1 VAKLVYSAISSLD
14 GYIADEKG
22 NFDWATPDAEVFTFI
37 NDIERRFGTD
47 LYGRRMYETMVYW
60 ETFDASGH
68 QPPYIRDFTMMW
80 RAANKIV
87 YSTTL
92 QEVSSERTR
101 IEPRFDVDEVRQV
114 MQSSDHDV
122 AIGGASLAGL
132 AMKAGLVDEIHLFVA
147 PVCVG
152 GGTPVLPQ
160 HFRSKLELASVDRFA
175 GGFVHLQYQP
185 LA

>member
-1 VAKLVYSAISSLD
+1 MAKLVYSAISSLD

-68 QPPYIRDFTMMW
+68 QPPHIRDFTMMW
-80 RAANKIV
+80 RAANKVV

-92 QEVSSERTR
+92 HEVSSERTR
-101 IEPRFDVDEVRQV
+101 IEPRFDVDVVRHLV
-114 MQSSDHDV
+114 QSSEHDV
-122 AIGGASLAGL
+122 SIGGASLAGQ
-132 AMKAGLVDEIHLFVA
+132 AIKAGLVDEIHLFVA
-147 PVCVG
+147 PVSVG
-152 GGTPVLPQ
+152 GGTPALPQ
-160 HFRSKLELASVDRFA
+160 HLHSKLELVSVDRFA
-175 GGFVHLQYQP
+175 GGFVHLEYRP
-185 LA
+185 VA